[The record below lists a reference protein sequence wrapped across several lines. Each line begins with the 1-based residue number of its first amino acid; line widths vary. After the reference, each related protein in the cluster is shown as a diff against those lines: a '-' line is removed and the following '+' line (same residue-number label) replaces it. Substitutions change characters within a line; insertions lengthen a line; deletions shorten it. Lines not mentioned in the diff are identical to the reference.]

1 MRKAMEAGNKKKN
14 DFYEL
19 KRNKAKRETDNI
31 MDTERSTIQ
40 QFEQEAE
47 NLEALEADL
56 LARV

>member
-31 MDTERSTIQ
+31 MDTERSTI
-40 QFEQEAE
+40 
-47 NLEALEADL
+47 
-56 LARV
+56 